1 MNSFV
6 ELKFKKNNMK
16 NLKYTSILF
25 LSLLLFSG
33 CEEDDYEFGPI
44 TTPSNLQ
51 VSVDI
56 VGADADNPFGDGSGV
71 VNFNATASNAINYE
85 FIIDGETAAVSTS
98 GELQRAFYTVGVNT
112 YNIVVLAT
120 GTAGNSSS
128 TAFSI
133 EVLATYNPPEALIQ
147 ALTGGSSKTWRVKS
161 EVSNHFGLGPV
172 GGTIACEWYGAG
184 IEEKTGVGAYDDRW
198 VINSDGTIN
207 HITNNDIFGRS
218 AQVFADLGNNGTGG
232 VDGADILNYEFADY
246 TENWV
251 ITDPGQLSI
260 NLTGN
265 AFFTYYTGGN
275 HVYEIWDYNE
285 NELYLKT
292 VDGANEFTWWF
303 ILIAE

>member
-1 MNSFV
+1 MKY
-6 ELKFKKNNMK
+6 LKH
-16 NLKYTSILF
+16 TSILF
-25 LSLLLFSG
+25 ISLILFTA
-33 CEEDDYEFGPI
+33 CEKDNYEFGPI
-44 TTPSNLQ
+44 TTPSNLE
-51 VSVDI
+51 VSFDI
-56 VGADADNPFGDGSGV
+56 VGADDNNPYGDGSGV
-71 VNFNATASNAINYE
+71 VNFTASANNAINYQ
-85 FIIDGETAAVSTS
+85 FVIDGETAAVSSS
-98 GELQRAFYTVGVNT
+98 GVFQRTFYDLGINT
-112 YNIVVLAT
+112 YDIVVLAT
-120 GTAGNSSS
+120 GTAGNASS

-133 EVLATYNPPEALIQ
+133 EVLATYTPPEALIQ

-172 GGTIACEWYGAG
+172 SGLIPCEWYGAG

-207 HITNNDIFGRS
+207 HITNNDIFGRA
-218 AQVFADLGNNGTGG
+218 AQVFADLGDNSTRV
-232 VDGADILNYEFADY
+232 VDGADILNYQYANY

-251 ITDPGQLSI
+251 ITDPGQVSI

-265 AFFTYYTGGN
+265 AFFTYYTGGS

-303 ILIAE
+303 VLISE